1 MAVYPLQ
8 QLKNRITDRIHANRA
23 RAITGIDIQEM
34 LHDVIDSL
42 NADGGG
48 DPGETLVEKTDY
60 GLVGTLDGINAT
72 FSTSVAYEPL
82 TLRVYVNGVRQ
93 FLGRDYQETTDGR
106 ILFDSPPAIGDLL
119 IADYQY

>member
-23 RAITGIDIQEM
+23 RAITGIDMQEM

-48 DPGETLVEKTDY
+48 DPGVTLVEKTDY
-60 GLVGTLDGINAT
+60 GLVGTLDGINST

-82 TLRVYVNGVRQ
+82 TLRVYINGVRQ

-106 ILFDSPPAIGDLL
+106 ILFETPPLAGDLL